1 MTEAKISTYADSQD
15 GVDLPPARTRLLFAA
30 WIHHGPGF
38 PEKVEYRVGPS
49 KCGQFDVLWLKSDWD
64 DENPLTAAAWIPRRH
79 MRGKPLH
86 LHLLQSLFRAQK
98 TRESA
103 NGPNFNEIASATTGL
118 LTSKEVWD
126 LARWVFRNDRS

>member
-1 MTEAKISTYADSQD
+1 MSTSKASTYLDSNDGAD
-15 GVDLPPARTRLLFAA
+15 LAPARTRLLFSA

-38 PEKVEYRVGPS
+38 PEKVEYRVGSS
-49 KCGQFDVLWLKSDWD
+49 KCGQFDVLWIKADWD
-64 DENPLTAAAWIPRRH
+64 QENPTRADAWIPRRH

-103 NGPNFNEIASATTGL
+103 NGLNLNEIASATTGL